1 MAGRII
7 LDTRLPADLDE
18 EATAATGSDWMTIQK
33 SGEDRLR
40 RIRPLAAVPD
50 LPASKTTSG
59 TFSIDRIPS
68 IPLSKLPEI
77 VGIGSAAEANSG
89 SLSSSFT
96 VQTGATIGV
105 TETTNI
111 LVMFW
116 WAGSAT
122 RTSGTSQMGV
132 EVQMRRSTTN
142 ISPVMYPF
150 YYAGGAGTITIP
162 TGDIGAGYP
171 ATPKT
176 YTVAPS
182 SITVG
187 GAVTWWWTQSVA
199 AGNTSFSIVAR
210 FITGTTSAARNNARV
225 QIFALR

>member
-40 RIRPLAAVPD
+40 RIRPLDAVPD
-50 LPASKTTSG
+50 L
-59 TFSIDRIPS
+59 
-68 IPLSKLPEI
+68 PLSKLPEI

-96 VQTGATIGV
+96 TQTGATIGV

-182 SITVG
+182 TITVG

-210 FITGTTSAARNNARV
+210 FIAGTTSAARINARV

>member
-40 RIRPLAAVPD
+40 RIRPLDAVPD
-50 LPASKTTSG
+50 L
-59 TFSIDRIPS
+59 
-68 IPLSKLPEI
+68 PLSKLPEI

-96 VQTGATIGV
+96 TQTGATIGV

-111 LVMFW
+111 LVMCW

-210 FITGTTSAARNNARV
+210 FIAGTTSAARINARV

>member
-40 RIRPLAAVPD
+40 RIRPLDAVPD
-50 LPASKTTSG
+50 L
-59 TFSIDRIPS
+59 
-68 IPLSKLPEI
+68 PLSKLPEI

-96 VQTGATIGV
+96 TQTGATIGV

-116 WAGSAT
+116 WEGYAT
-122 RTSGTSQMGV
+122 RNSGTSQMGV

-182 SITVG
+182 TITVG

-210 FITGTTSAARNNARV
+210 FIAGTTSAARINARV

>member
-40 RIRPLAAVPD
+40 RIRPLDAVPD
-50 LPASKTTSG
+50 L
-59 TFSIDRIPS
+59 
-68 IPLSKLPEI
+68 PLSKLPEI

-96 VQTGATIGV
+96 TQTGATIGV

-116 WAGSAT
+116 WAGYAT
-122 RTSGTSQMGV
+122 RNSGTSQMGV